1 MHWVNVAIILCVGN
15 FVAWMVAMYV
25 PNAVSGLLGHL
36 VVSTIGAFI
45 AGYLILEIVPQYG
58 AAGMIPGAFIGAVV
72 LLYFVRFKKWSWQKK
87 TPEISN
93 AP

>member
-25 PNAVSGLLGHL
+25 ADAVSGLLGHL
-36 VVSTIGAFI
+36 LISTVGAFI
-45 AGYLILEIVPQYG
+45 GGYLTLEIVPKYG
-58 AAGMIPGAFIGAVV
+58 AAGMIPGALVGSVL

-87 TPEISN
+87 DS
-93 AP
+93 